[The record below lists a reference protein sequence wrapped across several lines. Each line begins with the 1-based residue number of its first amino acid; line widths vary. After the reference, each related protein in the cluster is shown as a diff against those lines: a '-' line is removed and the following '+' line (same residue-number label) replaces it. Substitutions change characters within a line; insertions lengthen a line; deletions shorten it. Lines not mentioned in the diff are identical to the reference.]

1 MLSGSSMSRRKWIKY
16 TGIALLLSLVPNNN
30 VATGDTTTLESISPK
45 EAYERVHGHYSVPL
59 IDVRTKEEYASTH
72 IDGSISIPLSDSA
85 EWIASVKKLFPL
97 DAHLVLICQKGIRSS
112 NAAQQLIQA
121 GYSHVSVVR
130 GGLNEW
136 KRQGIPWNIR

>member
-59 IDVRTKEEYASTH
+59 IDVRTKEEYASAFSQFYSFLPEN
-72 IDGSISIPLSDSA
+72 IILM
-85 EWIASVKKLFPL
+85 VLCRY
-97 DAHLVLICQKGIRSS
+97 AHRRFYFYSFIR
-112 NAAQQLIQA
+112 
-121 GYSHVSVVR
+121 
-130 GGLNEW
+130 
-136 KRQGIPWNIR
+136 

>member
-1 MLSGSSMSRRKWIKY
+1 
-16 TGIALLLSLVPNNN
+16 
-30 VATGDTTTLESISPK
+30 
-45 EAYERVHGHYSVPL
+45 
-59 IDVRTKEEYASTH
+59 
-72 IDGSISIPLSDSA
+72 
-85 EWIASVKKLFPL
+85 LFPL